1 MKGLPMT
8 QQNADRRS
16 YANAA
21 LTVIA
26 LFLGVI
32 AVDRVTASAPVA
44 GAQQRAGQPSS
55 EPTEGGMIS
64 AQEQR
69 KQMIAELRG
78 MSQRLD
84 RIEGT
89 LSKGISVKVTEM
101 PELRLPKD
109 FAAPKK

>member
-1 MKGLPMT
+1 MT

-16 YANAA
+16 YSNAA

-32 AVDRVTASAPVA
+32 AVDRVTAGAPTA
-44 GAQQRAGQPSS
+44 NAQQRMSQPAGEPS
-55 EPTEGGMIS
+55 EGGMIS

-69 KQMIAELRG
+69 KQMIAELRSV
-78 MSQRLD
+78 SQRLD
-84 RIEGT
+84 RIEGA
-89 LSKGISVKVTEM
+89 LHKGISVKVTEM

>member
-1 MKGLPMT
+1 MT

-16 YANAA
+16 YSNAA

-26 LFLGVI
+26 LSLGVI
-32 AVDRVTASAPVA
+32 AVDRVTAGAPSAN
-44 GAQQRAGQPSS
+44 AQQRLNQPVS

-69 KQMIAELRG
+69 KQMIAELRS

-84 RIEGT
+84 RIEGA
-89 LSKGISVKVTEM
+89 LHKGISVKVTEM